1 MVGSPLVPSDVRL
14 ASVVVLLRIAPPF
27 FFAQALSLRIL
38 IALSHVPDP
47 PIQMRPVARGRIGS
61 AKRPSCLACTRHGEF
76 GGRSGTCR
84 VDFAHRL
91 TDCGILAQLRKTC
104 LYDFHVS
111 NGAKM
116 VPFAGYSMPLS
127 YGNVGAGASRLSAYH
142 PSWNSCSL
150 L

>member
-14 ASVVVLLRIAPPF
+14 ASLVVPLRIAPPF
-27 FFAQALSLRIL
+27 FLPKTLPLRIL
-38 IALSHVPDP
+38 TAPCHVPDP

-61 AKRPSCLACTRHGEF
+61 AKRPSCLACTRHGEL
-76 GGRSGTCR
+76 GGRSGLCR
-84 VDFAHRL
+84 VTCAHRS
-91 TDCGILAQLRKTC
+91 TECGTPTQLRKTG

-127 YGNVGAGASRLSAYH
+127 YGNVGAGASYVSTNH
-142 PSWNSCSL
+142 TS
-150 L
+150 

>member
-14 ASVVVLLRIAPPF
+14 ASLVVLLRIAPPF
-27 FFAQALSLRIL
+27 FFSRTLSLRIL
-38 IALSHVPDP
+38 TALSHVPDP

-61 AKRPSCLACTRHGEF
+61 AKRPFRLACTRHGEL
-76 GGRSGTCR
+76 GGRSGTRR
-84 VDFAHRL
+84 VTCAHHSTECSTL
-91 TDCGILAQLRKTC
+91 TQLRKTG

-127 YGNVGAGASRLSAYH
+127 YGNVGAGASYVSTNH
-142 PSWNSCSL
+142 TS
-150 L
+150 

>member
-14 ASVVVLLRIAPPF
+14 ASLVVLLRIAPPPF
-27 FFAQALSLRIL
+27 CSNTSTSCLSCS
-38 IALSHVPDP
+38 LSFHVPDP

-91 TDCGILAQLRKTC
+91 TDCGILAQLRKTG

-127 YGNVGAGASRLSAYH
+127 YGNVGAGASYISIDH
-142 PSWNSCSL
+142 TS
-150 L
+150 